1 MSKTMCG
8 LGPSVA
14 NGQGL
19 TPGPMSLNV
28 PHARQATHIFGDK
41 LSLASLSYLAL
52 ESVYK

>member
-1 MSKTMCG
+1 MCG

-19 TPGPMSLNV
+19 TPGPMCLNV

-41 LSLASLSYLAL
+41 LSLTSLSYLAL
-52 ESVYK
+52 ESVCK